1 MVNQSKSTQVT
12 AATISN
18 IANPAL
24 LLLISLAVITAHY
37 AVSTEQFVRWFSI
50 STLLLMGPALFYTLW
65 TWHKEKAIDLDI
77 TRREDRI
84 VPLLLVSL
92 GAVIGGYL
100 VNSRLT
106 DSNLLVFSNT
116 LAAMLITLT
125 IVTFV
130 WKISLHAAT
139 LMALTTLL
147 VLFRS
152 PYFILLYPLII
163 PVGWARLTLKQ
174 HTLAQLLA
182 GSIIGV
188 LVTYMATILFRT

>member
-1 MVNQSKSTQVT
+1 MNSRSKSAQVT
-12 AATISN
+12 ATIISN
-18 IANPAL
+18 VANPAL

-37 AVSTEQFVRWFSI
+37 AESTEQSFRWFLI
-50 STLLLMGPALFYTLW
+50 STALLMGPALLYTLS
-65 TWHKEKAIDLDI
+65 TWHKEKAIDFDM

-92 GAVIGGYL
+92 GAVIGGYFI
-100 VNSRLT
+100 NSRLVG
-106 DSNLLVFSNT
+106 SNLLVFSNT

-152 PYFILLYPLII
+152 PYFVLLYPLIL
-163 PVGWARLTLKQ
+163 PVGWARLLLKQ
-174 HTLAQLLA
+174 HTLAQLIA
-182 GSIIGV
+182 GSLIGII
-188 LVTYMATILFRT
+188 VTYMATVLFRA